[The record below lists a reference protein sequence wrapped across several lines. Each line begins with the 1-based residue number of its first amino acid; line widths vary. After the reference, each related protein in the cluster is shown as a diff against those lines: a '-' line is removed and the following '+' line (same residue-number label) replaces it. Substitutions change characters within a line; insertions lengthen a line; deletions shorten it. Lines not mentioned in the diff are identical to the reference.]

1 MAEFGDPIPG
11 RDESGSKLPNDDD
24 TIPNIPEATT
34 DEEIELT
41 ELRSQLQES
50 EDVVEV

>member
-11 RDESGSKLPNDDD
+11 RDESGSESPNDDV
-24 TIPNIPEATT
+24 TIPNIPEAMT

-41 ELRSQLQES
+41 ELRSQVQGS
-50 EDVVEV
+50 EDVIEV